1 MADRLADWP
10 RFARLLWAPD
20 DDVVPFA
27 ALSTGVDLCYETF
40 GDPTDPCL
48 LLMHG
53 MGSQLLL
60 WEEGFCQALAA
71 KGFRVVRYDHR
82 DSGLSTTLSDPPAG
96 QVAYTLSDMAAD
108 ALALLDHLGAPDAH
122 IVGLSL
128 GGMVAQVFAAEHPTR
143 TRSLVSMSS
152 NTGNLDYGQPTVEA
166 LEALLAP
173 IPDDPVERVA
183 KDLADRRRW
192 ASPEWHDDEYCLS
205 VFAAYT
211 ARACQPDV
219 AQRRQAA
226 AVMATGNREPLLV
239 DLEVPTL
246 VLHGTA
252 DALIV
257 PSGGERTAEVVPNAR
272 LVLVEGWGHDLPPG
286 SWPRLVAAISTHA
299 LGVDENRRVGAS

>member
-1 MADRLADWP
+1 M
-10 RFARLLWAPD
+10 
-20 DDVVPFA
+20 PFA

-108 ALALLDHLGAPDAH
+108 AAALLNHLDVPDAH
-122 IVGLSL
+122 IVGFSL
-128 GGMVAQVFAAEHPTR
+128 GGMVAQVFAAEHFTR

-152 NTGNLDYGQPTVEA
+152 NTGHLSYGQPTGEA
-166 LEALLAP
+166 LEELLAP
-173 IPDDPVERVA
+173 PPDDPVERVA
-183 KDLADRRRW
+183 KDLDDRRRW
-192 ASPEWHDDEYCLS
+192 ASPRWHNDEHCLS
-205 VFAAYT
+205 VFAAYA
-211 ARACQPDV
+211 ARACQPHA

-226 AVMATGNREPLLV
+226 AVMATGDREPLLI

-252 DALIV
+252 DTLIT
-257 PSGGERTAEVVPNAR
+257 PSGGERTATVVPDAK

-286 SWPRLVAAISTHA
+286 AWPRLVEAISVHA
-299 LGVDENRRVGAS
+299 LGVDRNRRVAD